1 MVTKRLIGVLVVG
14 VWVMIGLWGAVQQ
27 QAQTTGAPRVF
38 QKTPVR
44 IVEDPYA
51 TFQGIVV
58 NGERDEVIV
67 TDDNHGAV
75 LTYAGQFN
83 PSDRMNEPRRRIGG
97 PKSQIGMICSVAFS
111 PERNEIYTVD
121 NDTGD
126 HILVF
131 PVDGNGEVAPLR
143 ELKTDHGAW
152 GIFLDEK
159 NDEVVITV
167 QHGNKV
173 VVYRSAGEGDEKPL
187 RVIHGPNTGLAD
199 PHGLD
204 VDLER
209 NEIVVANHGNWQVGE
224 SGFGLSTPPA
234 GGSEGPRSLEPSTG
248 EFLPPSITVYSRT
261 ASGDVAP
268 LRTIQGSRTGL
279 NWPHGVVLDRQSG
292 QIAVANTGDNS
303 ILFFD
308 RNANGDVA
316 PVRVIRGRATGLDG
330 PTQLTLDTKR
340 QELWITNWNNHTASV
355 YPRAASGNV
364 APLRRIRSAPAST
377 PRATGFGN
385 PGDVVFDSKRGEI
398 LIPN

>member
-1 MVTKRLIGVLVVG
+1 MVTKKFIGVLLAG
-14 VWVMIGLWGAVQQ
+14 VWAMMGLWAAVQE
-27 QAQTTGAPRVF
+27 QAEDARPMVLEKAPIRV
-38 QKTPVR
+38 
-44 IVEDPYA
+44 VEDPYA
-51 TFQGIVV
+51 TFQGIAV
-58 NGERDEVIV
+58 NEERDEVIV

-97 PKSQIGMICSVAFS
+97 PKSEIGMICSVAFS

-131 PVDGNGEVAPLR
+131 PLDGNGEVAPLR

-152 GIFLDEK
+152 GLFLDEK

-173 VVYRSAGEGDEKPL
+173 VVYRSEAEAEEMPL
-187 RVIHGPNTGLAD
+187 RVIHGPNTELAD

-209 NEIVVANHGNWQVGE
+209 NEIFVANHGNWQLGE

-234 GGSEGPRSLEPSTG
+234 GGSEGTRSLGPSTG
-248 EFLPPSITVYSRT
+248 KFLPPSITVYSRT
-261 ASGDVAP
+261 ATGDVAP
-268 LRTIQGSRTGL
+268 LRTIQGSKTGL

-308 RNANGDVA
+308 RSANGDVA
-316 PVRVIRGRATGLDG
+316 PVRVIRGPATGLDG

-355 YPRAASGNV
+355 YPRAATGNV